1 MDNPSNSKR
10 KYKTEKPNIYKKIE
24 SPNQKRIEPKNSGY
38 TIPNNAGKNNPKSMK
53 NQSMTKTGLKSGS
66 GQKYGNL
73 QSNQTNMQNNSSN
86 SLQKQ
91 HGYMSICLI
100 FCNDKKQHCAISTS
114 SADSFIPKYLL
125 KFMANNQN
133 MEPLYERG
141 RKKLRLKFEAIENEG
156 TKIPAEFCFAI
167 SSRIKY
173 PILGADFMQSPI
185 FLNLQKNSMV
195 LQIGEKTC
203 QVPIYLST
211 AANEWK
217 PKENVYFKEKN
228 EENVPTIKVV
238 CMV

>member
-1 MDNPSNSKR
+1 
-10 KYKTEKPNIYKKIE
+10 
-24 SPNQKRIEPKNSGY
+24 
-38 TIPNNAGKNNPKSMK
+38 MK

-141 RKKLRLKFEAIENEG
+141 RK
-156 TKIPAEFCFAI
+156 
-167 SSRIKY
+167 
-173 PILGADFMQSPI
+173 
-185 FLNLQKNSMV
+185 NLD
-195 LQIGEKTC
+195 
-203 QVPIYLST
+203 
-211 AANEWK
+211 
-217 PKENVYFKEKN
+217 
-228 EENVPTIKVV
+228 
-238 CMV
+238 